1 MWPFHKKSVWTRLT
15 EPVTQNIPSIPSS
28 VVKTGRR
35 AGTTLAGA
43 AAVTLASAA
52 ISAVRRKDDSQ

>member
-1 MWPFHKKSVWTRLT
+1 MMWPFHKKSVWTRLT
-15 EPVTQNIPSIPSS
+15 EPLTQNIPSG

-35 AGTTLAGA
+35 AGSTIAGA